1 MAQRVRQRAVS
12 AGALSEHS
20 APPGAA
26 TTVAPLDSRQHLM
39 EQIVLPSTGARRVDV
54 LIATKPSEAI
64 GKRDDDR
71 RHALLTNQPVES
83 LRQVLAKADPVC
95 MGQAAA
101 RESDE
106 VDEQRQPFSVMP
118 G

>member
-26 TTVAPLDSRQHLM
+26 TTVALLDSRQHLM
-39 EQIVLPSTGARRVDV
+39 QQIVLPSTRRRRVDV
-54 LIATKPSEAI
+54 LVATKPSEAI

-71 RHALLTNQPVES
+71 RHPLLTNQPVEP
-83 LRQVLAKADPVC
+83 LRQIFPEADPVC
-95 MGQAAA
+95 MRYAAA
-101 RESDE
+101 VKPDQVHKE
-106 VDEQRQPFSVMP
+106 
-118 G
+118 